1 MDYAVI
7 YIMKSYLEEIVP
19 FSMWKM
25 YVLIEL
31 IYSFCCV
38 STFIIIRMM
47 FSFTR
52 KSVATSAELIPL

>member
-1 MDYAVI
+1 MDYAVS
-7 YIMKSYLEEIVP
+7 YIMKSYLAEIVP

-31 IYSFCCV
+31 INSFCV